1 MVRKTRK
8 SLSESV
14 LAELERKVLPP
25 SSPLL
30 SGADRQHRSKY
41 AYPNGS
47 EVILAGLDDVSRI
60 MSSQFDVVYVAEA
73 TEITEHDLE
82 ILVSRLRNNAL
93 RDKKTGQPWHQVI
106 CDCNPCFPSHWL
118 KKRCDREQ
126 MTYIESRHEDN
137 PACTPDYLERLR
149 QLSGVRRKRLY
160 SGLWVAA
167 EGAVYSEW
175 DRNVHLLD
183 CFEILDD
190 WLRIRVIDFGF
201 RDPFVCLWLA
211 VDPESRL
218 YVYRQLY
225 MTGRLVEDHAK
236 DILQLSRHEHI
247 SATICDHDAEGRG
260 TLERRGIRTLSASKS
275 ILTGIQAVQARLRLS
290 SDGKPRLFVLNDSL
304 VERDPTLLAAKK
316 PTCIEEEFEAYEWA
330 AQMEDQV
337 LKETPID
344 RDNHALDALRYG
356 IIALRRMEKI
366 RSTPPSRISIYI
378 PLSPQLLYRN
388 GRF

>member
-1 MVRKTRK
+1 MTGTQTKPNESPEVSHEQKPKQSANVYQPLGGAKRLFECRAPEVLICGPSGTGKSRACLEKINALCELHPGIRVLMVRKTRK

-201 RDPFVCLWLA
+201 RVLTNSR
-211 VDPESRL
+211 ESTSRK
-218 YVYRQLY
+218 QGGCS
-225 MTGRLVEDHAK
+225 TDSGSHA
-236 DILQLSRHEHI
+236 
-247 SATICDHDAEGRG
+247 
-260 TLERRGIRTLSASKS
+260 
-275 ILTGIQAVQARLRLS
+275 
-290 SDGKPRLFVLNDSL
+290 
-304 VERDPTLLAAKK
+304 
-316 PTCIEEEFEAYEWA
+316 
-330 AQMEDQV
+330 
-337 LKETPID
+337 
-344 RDNHALDALRYG
+344 
-356 IIALRRMEKI
+356 
-366 RSTPPSRISIYI
+366 
-378 PLSPQLLYRN
+378 PL
-388 GRF
+388 